1 MKRTFLGFLALTALS
16 LASCKSSCDVLIVGG
31 GASGTMA
38 GLQASRMG
46 CKTVIAE
53 ETVWI
58 GGMLTSAGVSAID
71 GNYRL
76 RGGLFGEFTDALA
89 QHYGGYEALKTAW
102 VSNIMFEPSVG
113 EAILESKVAKEK
125 NLTLYKEYRFDGAEK
140 LAGGGWK
147 VYFSTPDGKKTI
159 K

>member
-1 MKRTFLGFLALTALS
+1 MKKTLFGIFLVVMGLV
-16 LASCKSSCDVLIVGG
+16 SCNKNTYDVLIVGG

-38 GLQASRMG
+38 GLQAARMG
-46 CKTVIAE
+46 SKVMIAE

-89 QHYGGYEALKTAW
+89 
-102 VSNIMFEPSVG
+102 
-113 EAILESKVAKEK
+113 
-125 NLTLYKEYRFDGAEK
+125 
-140 LAGGGWK
+140 
-147 VYFSTPDGKKTI
+147 
-159 K
+159 

>member
-1 MKRTFLGFLALTALS
+1 MKKTLFGIFLVVMGLV
-16 LASCKSSCDVLIVGG
+16 SCNKNTYDVLIVGG

-38 GLQASRMG
+38 GLQAARMG
-46 CKTVIAE
+46 SKVMIAE

-89 QHYGGYEALKTAW
+89 EHYGGYEALKTAW
-102 VSNIMFEPSVG
+102 VSTIMFFLYSG
-113 EAILESKVAKEK
+113 RKEIHRHSYSHRR
-125 NLTLYKEYRFDGAEK
+125 NRARRRG
-140 LAGGGWK
+140 
-147 VYFSTPDGKKTI
+147 
-159 K
+159 